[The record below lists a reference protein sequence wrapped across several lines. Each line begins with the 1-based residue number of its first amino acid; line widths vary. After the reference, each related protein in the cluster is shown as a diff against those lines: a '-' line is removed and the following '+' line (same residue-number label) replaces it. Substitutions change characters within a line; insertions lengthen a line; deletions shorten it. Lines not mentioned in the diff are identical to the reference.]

1 MNFLVTLGSG
11 FFTPFKL
18 RNFMRAII
26 LILTTLILSSCT
38 TFSQKDLIEI
48 KKVAIVTGMQD
59 SLLLYEAGVTKFGDS
74 LNQVDIS
81 NWKLV
86 DRISNQVA
94 IAAKAKHPE
103 IEFVVIDRM
112 KYPYKPDYGS
122 IAKIAKEMKNEGYD
136 TLLLI
141 TNAGIFNSSTGTQI
155 VPSDFAGF
163 IIWKKS
169 FFGKDMGT
177 SVSAQYRLDLIKIED
192 NRFLKTAGTKDIY
205 GHPNSTLS
213 FKPYDQYTQDEKNII
228 KKELINHIDT
238 TITKNTVDIFTTS
251 TR

>member
-1 MNFLVTLGSG
+1 MKT
-11 FFTPFKL
+11 
-18 RNFMRAII
+18 II

-38 TFSQKDLIEI
+38 TTFSQKDLTEI

-74 LNQVDIS
+74 INQVDIS

-94 IAAKAKHPE
+94 MAAKAKYPE
-103 IEFVVIDRM
+103 IEFVVIDRI
-112 KYPYKPDYGS
+112 KHPYKPDYGS
-122 IAKIAKEMKNEGYD
+122 IAKISKEMKNEGYD

-177 SVSAQYRLDLIKIED
+177 SVSAQYRLDLIKIEG
-192 NRFLKTAGTKDIY
+192 NKFLKTAGTRDIY
-205 GHPNSTLS
+205 GHPNSSLS
-213 FKPYDQYTQDEKNII
+213 FKLYDQYTQDEQDAIKKTLIDHIDATII
-228 KKELINHIDT
+228 KNTID
-238 TITKNTVDIFTTS
+238 VFTPS
-251 TR
+251 R